1 MPFLLKIS
9 NFGPERSSLYPFQSI
24 YFRRNAH
31 KNFQTAN
38 ITFDE
43 NKIQLSDSLSRSLAQ
58 IHLLVDSRFRVWG
71 TIVFFWP
78 FVQRNSISMNRLNRG
93 VTLGNGVVP

>member
-58 IHLLVDSRFRVWG
+58 IHLLVDFVFAVLLCSSGHLYSG
-71 TIVFFWP
+71 TVY
-78 FVQRNSISMNRLNRG
+78 L
-93 VTLGNGVVP
+93 